1 MKISVGIGVLGL
13 TCVLAAGAC
22 GDDDGQPS
30 PTGGS
35 SGSGATSTG
44 GGSGSGGAAGSSAG
58 GAAGS
63 GAGGASGEGGSG
75 SVACSGPGGGGDGY
89 CCILTCSDG
98 VVWPV
103 TATVESSQKC
113 SEIGKTFCQPASLTS
128 CSYAPCT

>member
-22 GDDDGQPS
+22 GADDGQPS

-35 SGSGATSTG
+35 SGSGANSTG
-44 GGSGSGGAAGSSAG
+44 GGSGSGGAAGTSAG
-58 GAAGS
+58 GT
-63 GAGGASGEGGSG
+63 AGGGGSN
-75 SVACSGPGGGGDGY
+75 SVACSGPGGEGAEY

-103 TATVESSQKC
+103 TATVESSEKC